1 MLHPGNSECIMEGI
15 KKKLNVLKD
24 EKDKAIERADTAED
38 EKKQAIER
46 AEAVSIIVQ
55 LPI

>member
-46 AEAVSIIVQ
+46 AEAVSIIV
-55 LPI
+55 